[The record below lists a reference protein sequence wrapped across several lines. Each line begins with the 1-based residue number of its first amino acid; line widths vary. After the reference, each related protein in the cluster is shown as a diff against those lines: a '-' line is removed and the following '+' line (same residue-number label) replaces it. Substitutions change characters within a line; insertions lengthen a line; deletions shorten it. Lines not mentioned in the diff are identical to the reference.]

1 MMKFDINK
9 LEWTRKPKDFLISN
23 EKIEIVT
30 NPPFLVDFCISLHYA
45 ILNKY
50 GKI

>member
-9 LEWTRKPKDFLISN
+9 LEWTRKPNNFSISE
-23 EKIEIVT
+23 EKIEIVK
-30 NPPFLVDFCISLHYA
+30 NPPFLVDFCICLHYA
-45 ILNKY
+45 ILIKY